1 MNYLLF
7 FYELQYKNNGQRAA
21 LEVFE
26 DNGCDLGVFHL
37 ANHKYN
43 CECQHA
49 SMHVDQS
56 RIYDSSKES
65 SQALVWEAEAGAWA
79 EHGARP
85 RKASQ

>member
-1 MNYLLF
+1 
-7 FYELQYKNNGQRAA
+7 
-21 LEVFE
+21 
-26 DNGCDLGVFHL
+26 L